1 MMVYGSDDTLPAIWA
16 VMMRNAARYAG
27 LITFGARPADVSA
40 RVGGLVYLASPY
52 SKLVCDR
59 AGGWDYRLS
68 YDAQRAPAVEC
79 LHLMRLGV
87 TAVSPIVQS
96 VELIHASMTG
106 IAPVPTID
114 PLDAGLWQP
123 WCNRLLD
130 AARAV
135 VVPDIRGWSESVGVM
150 AEVQRAMARLTPVFV
165 YANAVPGIVVYE

>member
-1 MMVYGSDDTLPAIWA
+1 MRDHGVDDALPTIWA

-27 LITFGARPADVSA
+27 QITFGATPADVAA

-59 AGGWDYRLS
+59 AGVWDYRLS

-87 TAVSPIVQS
+87 TAVSPVVQS

-106 IAPVPTID
+106 IAPIPTVD
-114 PLDAGLWQP
+114 PLDADLWQP

-135 VVPDIRGWSESVGVM
+135 VVPEIHGWSDSVGVM
-150 AEVQRAMARLTPVFV
+150 AEVERATARQMPVFV
-165 YANAVPGIVVYE
+165 YANSVPGNGCV